1 MHLFKLCVDDH
12 HRPSF
17 ALQCCLFVVLMAFTS
32 AFPEKRS
39 GFVGM
44 RGKKESNLLRPP
56 YGDLYEYSENQVD
69 YDQQPEIQDVPKRS
83 GFVGMRGKKS
93 PELENPEFYYE
104 KRAGFLGMRGKK
116 DHQLQ
121 LHPVVYYKPG
131 FWYDHA
137 LTRTSRAGSS
147 GFVGMRG

>member
-1 MHLFKLCVDDH
+1 MHLFKLCGDDH
-12 HRPSF
+12 NRPSVV
-17 ALQCCLFVVLMAFTS
+17 ALQCCLLVALMAVTT

-44 RGKKESNLLRPP
+44 RGKKDSSNLLRPP
-56 YGDLYEYSENQVD
+56 YDLYDWENSED
-69 YDQQPEIQDVPKRS
+69 AGYDQPEETKRS

-93 PELENPEFYYE
+93 PELESPDYYYE

-116 DHQLQ
+116 DQ
-121 LHPVVYYKPG
+121 LHPVVFYKPG
-131 FWYDHA
+131 FWFDHA